1 MKNPKPLME
10 HSTLFRIKSGVNC
23 SGNRIL
29 LIAKILNQS
38 GIKIE
43 GNFQDALFEKNH
55 ILEDFFEIKTLDM
68 EIYVEP
74 DFQLWQFKEGH
85 LVDKMGHLPFKDKVL
100 TLSKVGEACQIENVS
115 SGEVMCIRKG
125 NREVFFKKKSP
136 KKKFN
141 TRSAKSKK
149 QHISDDVWICYPA
162 DSNGYFRIKHAQTGN
177 FLTSLDS
184 DQVNVEKL
192 AKSVNS
198 KGKKLKKRLVK
209 VKKTYVWVS
218 EVEALISFIAN
229 ERGYADEDLQIE
241 FGIDGG
247 KGFLRIMLSIQRA
260 KDCQPDSRV

>member
-1 MKNPKPLME
+1 MDHK
-10 HSTLFRIKSGVNC
+10 TLFRIKIGTNISGE
-23 SGNRIL
+23 RIL
-29 LIAKILNQS
+29 LIAKILNES
-38 GIKIE
+38 GIKVE

-55 ILEDFFEIKTLDM
+55 ILEEFFEIKPIEM
-68 EIYVEP
+68 EIYVEQ
-74 DFQLWQFKEGH
+74 DFQLWQFKDGQ
-85 LVDKMGHLPFKDKVL
+85 LVDKMGYLPFKDKVL
-100 TLSKVGEACQIENVS
+100 TLSKVGEACQIENIS

-125 NREVFFKKKSP
+125 SQEVFFKKKSP
-136 KKKFN
+136 KRKFN

-149 QHISDDVWICYPA
+149 QQISDDVWICYPA
-162 DSNGYFRIKHAQTGN
+162 DSNGYFRIKHARTGK

-198 KGKKLKKRLVK
+198 KGKKLKKSLVK

-229 ERGYADEDLQIE
+229 ERDYADEDLQIE

-247 KGFLRIMLSIQRA
+247 QGFLRIMLSIQRA

>member
-1 MKNPKPLME
+1 MD

-29 LIAKILNQS
+29 LIAKILNDS
-38 GIKIE
+38 GIKVE
-43 GNFQDALFEKNH
+43 PHFQDALIEKNH
-55 ILEDFFEIKTLDM
+55 ILEDFFEIKTIEM
-68 EIYVEP
+68 EVYVEP

-125 NREVFFKKKSP
+125 SQEVFFKKKTP

-149 QHISDDVWICYPA
+149 QQISDDVWICYPA
-162 DSNGYFRIKHAQTGN
+162 DSDGYFRIKHAKTGN

-192 AKSVNS
+192 AKLVNS
-198 KGKKLKKRLVK
+198 KGKKLKKSIVK

-218 EVEALISFIAN
+218 EVEGLITFIAG

-241 FGIDGG
+241 CGIDAGQ
-247 KGFLRIMLSIQRA
+247 GFLKIMLSIQRA
-260 KDCQPDSRV
+260 KDCQPESRVWNNL